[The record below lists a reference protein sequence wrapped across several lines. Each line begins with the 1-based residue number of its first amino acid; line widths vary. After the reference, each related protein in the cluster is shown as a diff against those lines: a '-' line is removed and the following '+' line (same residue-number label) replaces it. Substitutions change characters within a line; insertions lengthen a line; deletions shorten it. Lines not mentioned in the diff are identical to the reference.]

1 MKYPGS
7 KHPNT
12 QHGTGRVH
20 PQAKPGLWVFWSLG
34 VLFLLLPQVFAQSA
48 FKIAR
53 IEIKHVGPP
62 SASDELI
69 LANIRTKPGDSYS
82 ATAIDDDVKNLYS
95 TGFFYNIQVVDK
107 QADGGIVLTYIVQGK
122 PRLTDIKFSG
132 NKKYSDAKL
141 GKKLTSKTGQ
151 PLDEHKLFADAAEIK
166 KMYQKAGYPN
176 TEVKYVLAIDENG
189 GTGSARFE
197 IKESP
202 RIKIVKVEFTG
213 AQAFSERKLRKVIKT
228 RKRWLFSWITSS
240 GRLKDDQLQED
251 KEKLAEFYRERGYID
266 FDLKDLKVENVS
278 PRSIIVRFVIYEGK
292 PYKVGSVK
300 FTGNKLFS
308 EADIL
313 RGLQSLK
320 AFKGTKGK
328 LGPHGLEM
336 DVGDTFTPKGM
347 GKDIEAVEDFY
358 GAKGYIDVNQNT
370 GNLRV
375 RRIPNTETGTM
386 DLEFLIDEGQQAFVE
401 KIEIRGN
408 SKTKDKVIRRELAV
422 TPGETFNMVRVKLSK
437 SRLEGLQYFEKV
449 DTHPEPTDV
458 PNRRD
463 LIIGLEEKSTGNAT
477 IGAGFSSVDAI
488 VGFAEYS
495 QGNFDLF
502 KPPTFTG
509 GGQKFRLRV
518 QIGTER
524 QDYLMTFIEPWFLG
538 KKLQLG
544 VDLYHRDLN
553 FQSVGN
559 LYDEV
564 RTGGRVSLTRALY
577 RDYLIGSVSYTLEN
591 VGIILDPS
599 VHRDRPG
606 GEFGNELPP
615 IERQN
620 APDALFDE
628 AGHSIV
634 SKFGFSL
641 AYDTRNSVLLPNKGQ
656 RTELSAEF
664 AGGPIGDKNF
674 YKLELRSGWYFPGLA
689 QGHVLEVIGTAGV
702 ADSLDSSDVPFY
714 ERFYLGGVN
723 SLRGYRYRGISPR
736 EPGFREPIGGNTSWF
751 GSLEYSIPIVER
763 VRVAAFYDIGN
774 VLADP
779 YDFSFNNFSDDYGIG
794 LRLILPIGPL
804 RLDYGIPLH
813 REKGTSGAGKFQF
826 SVGYSRPL

>member
-1 MKYPGS
+1 MKNGMKYP
-7 KHPNT
+7 NT
-12 QHGTGRVH
+12 QI
-20 PQAKPGLWVFWSLG
+20 PKLANLSAWVFGCLG
-34 VLFLLLPQVFAQSA
+34 ILFFPAQSFAQPSSL
-48 FKIAR
+48 KIVR
-53 IEIKHVGPP
+53 IEIKNVGPP
-62 SASDELI
+62 AASDELI
-69 LANIRTKPGDSYS
+69 RANIRTKVGDAYS
-82 ATAIDDDVKNLYS
+82 SQAVDDDVKNLYG
-95 TGFFYNIQVVDK
+95 TGFFYNIQVADK
-107 QADGGIVLTYIVQGK
+107 RTDEGIVLTYVVQGK

-132 NKKYSDAKL
+132 NKKYSDTKL
-141 GKKLTSKTGQ
+141 AKKLTSKTGQ

-166 KMYQKAGYPN
+166 KLYQKAGYPN

-202 RIKIVKVEFTG
+202 RIKIEKVEFVG
-213 AQAFSERKLRKVIKT
+213 AQAFSERKLRKVVKT

-240 GRLKDDQLQED
+240 GRLKDDVLQED
-251 KEKLAEFYRERGYID
+251 RDRLVEFYRDKGYID
-266 FDLKDLKVENVS
+266 FELKDLKTEQLS
-278 PRSIIVRFVIYEGK
+278 PKSIAVRFYIYEGK
-292 PYKVGSVK
+292 SYKVGSVK

-308 EADIL
+308 DADIL
-313 RGLQSLK
+313 SGLQSLK
-320 AFKGTKGK
+320 AFKGTKAR
-328 LGPHGLEM
+328 LGSHGLEM

-375 RRIPNTETGTM
+375 RKIPNTDTGTM
-386 DLEFLIDEGQQAFVE
+386 DLEFLIDEGQQAFIE

-408 SKTKDKVIRRELAV
+408 SKTKDKVVRRELAV
-422 TPGETFNMVRVKLSK
+422 TPGEPFNMVRVKLSK

-449 DTHPEPTDV
+449 EPHAEPTDV

-463 LIIGLEEKSTGNAT
+463 LVIGLEEKSTSNFT
-477 IGAGFSSVDAI
+477 LGAGFSSVDAI
-488 VGFAEYS
+488 VGFAEVSY
-495 QGNFDLF
+495 GNFDLF

-538 KKLQLG
+538 KKLQFS

-559 LYDEV
+559 LYDEI
-564 RTGGRVSLTRALY
+564 RSGGRVSLTRALY

-599 VHRDRPG
+599 VHRDQPG
-606 GEFGNELPP
+606 SEFGHELPP
-615 IERQN
+615 IQKQN

-628 AGHSIV
+628 EGYSIV

-656 RTELSAEF
+656 RTEFSAEF
-664 AGGPIGDKNF
+664 AGVPPSEKHF
-674 YKLELRSGWYFPGLA
+674 YKIDLRSGWYFPGLA
-689 QGHVLEVIGTAGV
+689 EGHVLEVVGMAGV
-702 ADSLDSSDVPFY
+702 ANSLDSDDVPFY
-714 ERFYLGGVN
+714 ERYYLGGVN
-723 SLRGYRYRGISPR
+723 SLRGFRYRDVSPR
-736 EPGFREPIGGNTSWF
+736 EPGFSEPVGGDTYWF

-774 VLADP
+774 VIADP
-779 YDFSFNNFSDDYGIG
+779 YDFTSGHFSDNYGIG
-794 LRLILPIGPL
+794 LRLNLPIGPL

-813 REKGTSGAGKFQF
+813 HDRFSSDSGKFQF
-826 SVGYSRPL
+826 SVGYQRPL

>member
-1 MKYPGS
+1 MIKPLLRIG
-7 KHPNT
+7 
-12 QHGTGRVH
+12 GVLVLLLAFL
-20 PQAKPGLWVFWSLG
+20 PQAFTQS
-34 VLFLLLPQVFAQSA
+34 SA

-53 IEIKHVGPP
+53 IDVKHVGPP
-62 SASDELI
+62 AASDELVR
-69 LANIRTKPGDSYS
+69 ANIRTKIGDAYS
-82 ATAIDDDVKNLYS
+82 AAAVDDDVKNLYL
-95 TGFFYNIQVVDK
+95 TGFFYNIQVLDK
-107 QADGGIVLTYIVQGK
+107 QTTDGIVLTYVVQGK

-132 NKKYSDAKL
+132 NKKYSDKKL
-141 GKKLTSKTGQ
+141 AKKLTSKTGQ

-166 KMYQKAGYPN
+166 KAYQKDGYPN

-189 GTGSARFE
+189 GTGTARFE

-202 RIKIVKVEFTG
+202 RIKIEKVEFVG
-213 AQAFSERKLRKVIKT
+213 AQAFSQRKLRKVIKT
-228 RKRWLFSWITSS
+228 RKRWLFSWITGS

-251 KEKLAEFYRERGYID
+251 KEKIAEFYRDKGYID
-266 FDLKDLKVENVS
+266 FELKDLKIEPLS
-278 PRSIIVRFVIYEGK
+278 PKSVAVRFVIYEGK

-308 EADIL
+308 DTDIL

-347 GKDIEAVEDFY
+347 GKDVEAVEDFY

-375 RRIPNTETGTM
+375 RKIPNTETGTM

-422 TPGETFNMVRVKLSK
+422 TPGEPFNMVRVKLSK

-449 DTHPEPTDV
+449 DMHPEPTDV

-463 LIIGLEEKSTGNAT
+463 LIVGLEEKNTGNFT
-477 IGAGFSSVDAI
+477 LGAGFSSVDAI
-488 VGFAEYS
+488 VGFVEVS

-518 QIGTER
+518 QIGTQR

-544 VDLYHRDLN
+544 VDLYHRNLN

-599 VHRDRPG
+599 VHRDRPAT
-606 GEFGNELPP
+606 EFGNELPP
-615 IERQN
+615 IDRQN
-620 APDALFDE
+620 APDALFNE
-628 AGHSIV
+628 AGYSVV

-664 AGGPIGDKNF
+664 AGGPFSDKNF

-689 QGHVLEVIGTAGV
+689 QGHVLEVIATASV
-702 ADSLDSSDVPFY
+702 ADSLDSNEVPFY
-714 ERFYLGGVN
+714 ERYYLGGVN
-723 SLRGYRYRGISPR
+723 SLRGYRYRAISPR
-736 EPGFREPIGGNTSWF
+736 ESGFREPIGGDTSWF

-763 VRVAAFYDIGN
+763 VRIAAFYDIGN
-774 VLADP
+774 VLASP
-779 YDFSFNNFSDDYGIG
+779 YDFTSGRYSDDYGIG
-794 LRLILPIGPL
+794 LRLVLPIGPL

-813 REKGTSGAGKFQF
+813 HEKDTSGAGKFQF